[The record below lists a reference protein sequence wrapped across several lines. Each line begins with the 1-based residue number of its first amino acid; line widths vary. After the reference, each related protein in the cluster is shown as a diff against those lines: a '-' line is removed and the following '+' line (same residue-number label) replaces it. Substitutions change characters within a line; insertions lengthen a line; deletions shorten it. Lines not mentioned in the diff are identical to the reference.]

1 MKVSQAALDWAGNSG
16 PSLSKTFG
24 SVGALHEAG
33 SGAAPPATSRLIKL
47 ISAVRR
53 ERQALFPGAL
63 GTDSCWEVLLQLY
76 RAYLDQHRINIGKL
90 TRRSG
95 LPATT
100 VLRSLETLAA
110 AGLSARARDPLD
122 RRAVMV
128 ELTETGAAQM
138 HMFFARSGTFA
149 VLL

>member
-1 MKVSQAALDWAGNSG
+1 VSHAALDWTGDSV
-16 PSLSKTFG
+16 PSLGRTLG

-33 SGAAPPATSRLIKL
+33 GGSAPPVTSRLIKL
-47 ISAVRR
+47 MSAVRR

-76 RAYLDQHRINIGKL
+76 SAHLDQHRINIGKL

-100 VLRSLETLAA
+100 VLRTLETLAD

-128 ELTETGAAQM
+128 ELTEAGATQM
-138 HMFFARSGTFA
+138 QMFFARSGPLA